1 MQTAFGM
8 KSPGTEGRSSNRP
21 QPWEVIHPVKLMEA
35 RILPTSLLFRLL
47 HFPHRPR
54 LAENQGPSG
63 AAETGPVQELYRRLL
78 MMILTGSKR
87 CLHMRQKFNDCQ
99 LLWLSLGTSV
109 MINKNTCIAIQSAAW
124 NIWDLMWINLTV
136 IHKWWI
142 YKYDNTAL
150 VLHFQANCHDYMAR
164 YVVFK
169 NFQEISWSG
178 HQLCTATNVSLLIH
192 LLILGTLEIIFSASS
207 WSSISY

>member
-78 MMILTGSKR
+78 MMIFNRK
-87 CLHMRQKFNDCQ
+87 QKKPSHETKIQ
-99 LLWLSLGTSV
+99 WLSTVVTMSLGTSV
-109 MINKNTCIAIQSAAW
+109 MINKNTCIAIQLAAW

-142 YKYDNTAL
+142 YKYDNTCSTL
-150 VLHFQANCHDYMAR
+150 SRQLQWLH
-164 YVVFK
+164 
-169 NFQEISWSG
+169 G
-178 HQLCTATNVSLLIH
+178 
-192 LLILGTLEIIFSASS
+192 
-207 WSSISY
+207 